1 MIISICIPCYRSA
14 KTLPILVDNIR
25 EAFTNR
31 EEDYEIILVNDGS
44 PDNTFDIIQKLCA
57 DDQKI
62 IGVDLM
68 RNYGQASAKLEAIR
82 HARGD
87 AVVFM
92 DDDGQHPAKDIFKLT
107 DKLIGEGHDVVF
119 AHLIHKTHAASR
131 NFTSYLYNK
140 VAVAVG
146 VKPKGI
152 HTSSFAA
159 YSKDVADK
167 IREYRSPFVS
177 FGGYVKHLTNR
188 YAEVDIEHGERIAGT
203 TGYTF
208 AKRLKMFKNIFFSF
222 TMIPL
227 QVSTTIGVGLSIG
240 GFIGII
246 YLLIHKI
253 LHPNMPSGYTS
264 TNVIILLMGGLLLVM
279 IGIVGEYLGRI
290 YMTISGM
297 PQSTVRRVIN
307 SEEQESDK

>member
-1 MIISICIPCYRSA
+1 MLISVCIPCYRSA
-14 KTLPILVDNIR
+14 KTLPVLVSDIK
-25 EAFTNR
+25 
-31 EEDYEIILVNDGS
+31 EEFSKRNDDYEIILVNDGS
-44 PDNTFDIIQKLCA
+44 PDDTFEIIKQLCA
-57 DDQKI
+57 DDKKI

-82 HARGD
+82 HAKGD

-92 DDDGQHPAKDIFKLT
+92 DDDGQHPAKYIFALT
-107 DKLIGEGHDVVF
+107 DKLIEGGYDVVY
-119 AHLIHKTHAASR
+119 AHLVNKTHSSTR
-131 NFTSYLYNK
+131 NLTSYIYNK

-159 YSKDVADK
+159 YSSDVARK

-177 FGGYVKHLTNR
+177 LGGYVRHLTNK
-188 YAEVDIEHGERIAGT
+188 YAEVDIEHGKRIAGKT
-203 TGYTF
+203 NYTF
-208 AKRLKMFKNIFFSF
+208 SKRLRMFKNIFFSF

-227 QVSTTIGVGLSIG
+227 QVATTFGSILSLAGFVGV
-240 GFIGII
+240 I

-253 LHPNMPSGYTS
+253 LHPNMPMGYTS
-264 TNVIILLMGGLLLVM
+264 TNIIMLLIGGVLLIT
-279 IGIVGEYLGRI
+279 IGIVGEYIGRI

-297 PQSTVRRVIN
+297 PQSTVRTVIN
-307 SEEQESDK
+307 EEQDIE